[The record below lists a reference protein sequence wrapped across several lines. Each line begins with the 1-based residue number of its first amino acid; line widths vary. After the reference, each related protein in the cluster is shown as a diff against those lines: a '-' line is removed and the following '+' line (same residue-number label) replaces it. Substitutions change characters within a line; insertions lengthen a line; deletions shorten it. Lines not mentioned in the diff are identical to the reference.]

1 MTGKYVKNYYD
12 NYKSS
17 KIKMIKK
24 TLKDFKSSLRSVNL
38 FTDASGKLPTFLN
51 ENLLDEARTIK
62 VFRNDSVAYIKI
74 FYFQFLKLCF

>member
-1 MTGKYVKNYYD
+1 
-12 NYKSS
+12 
-17 KIKMIKK
+17 MIKK

-38 FTDASGKLPTFLN
+38 FTDANGKLPIFLN

-62 VFRNDSVAYIKI
+62 VFQDDSVAYIKI